1 MTTLCHYARVIQVQA
16 LIIPAFVPSR
26 EKGLRMPFRTC
37 QPCFIGPS
45 RAWTRLASGLLM
57 SNHRFCTCI
66 FLTRELAI
74 QDTGADVPVLE
85 WCHSSSEIEMK

>member
-26 EKGLRMPFRTC
+26 EEGSRMPFRTC
-37 QPCFIGPS
+37 QSCFIGPS
-45 RAWTRLASGLLM
+45 RAWIRLASGLLM
-57 SNHRFCTCI
+57 SNPLFCTCI

-74 QDTGADVPVLE
+74 EDTDADVPVLE